1 MTVVAIVNQKGGVGK
16 TTLATNL
23 AWSLAETGTVLL
35 LDADPQGSARDWG
48 HFNTHG
54 PDRLSV
60 LGVGHDPLVDQV
72 RRLSG
77 RRYDWVIL
85 DGPPGI
91 SNTSADAVRVADV
104 VLIPAKASAFDV
116 WAATDI
122 VAAVKARQQ
131 SSNGIPRAAFVIT
144 MAKPRTILGRQIDA
158 ALAELGLP
166 VLNSRTSDRVAYT
179 HAGNEGT
186 SVITGPDRTA
196 RDEILA
202 IRHELEQLTNDH
214 Q

>member
-1 MTVVAIVNQKGGVGK
+1 MAVVAIVNQKGGVGK

-23 AWSLAETGTVLL
+23 AWSLAETGSVLL

-48 HFNTHG
+48 HFNTSG
-54 PDRLSV
+54 PENLSV
-60 LGVGHDPLVDQV
+60 QRAVREPLVDQIRKV
-72 RRLSG
+72 SS
-77 RRYDWVIL
+77 RYDWVIV

-91 SNTSADAVRVADV
+91 SNISADAVRVADV

-144 MAKPRTILGRQIDA
+144 MAKPRTRLGRQIDA
-158 ALAELGLP
+158 ALAALGLP

-186 SVITGPDRTA
+186 SVIAGPDRTA

>member
-1 MTVVAIVNQKGGVGK
+1 MPVVAIVAQKGGVGK

-48 HFNTHG
+48 HFNTTG
-54 PDRLSV
+54 PENLSV

-72 RRLSG
+72 RRLSS
-77 RRYDWVIL
+77 RYNWVIL

-116 WAATDI
+116 WAATEI

>member
-1 MTVVAIVNQKGGVGK
+1 MPVVAVINQKGGTGK

-23 AWSLAETGTVLL
+23 AWVLAEKGNVLL

-48 HFNTHG
+48 HFNTGG
-54 PDRLSV
+54 PERLSV
-60 LGVGHDPLVDQV
+60 QGTGHEPLVDQI

-77 RRYDWVIL
+77 RYDWVII

-91 SNTSADAVRVADV
+91 SNISADAVRVADV

-122 VAAVKARQQ
+122 VEAVKARQK
-131 SSNGIPRAAFVIT
+131 SSKGTPKAAFVIT
-144 MAKPRTILGRQIDA
+144 MTKPRTRLGQQIDA
-158 ALAELGLP
+158 ALAALGLP
-166 VLNSRTSDRVAYT
+166 VLNSRTTDRVAYPQ
-179 HAGNEGT
+179 AGNVGT
-186 SVITGPDRTA
+186 SVVEGPDRTA

-202 IRHELEQLTNDH
+202 IRTELEQLTHDD
-214 Q
+214 

>member
-1 MTVVAIVNQKGGVGK
+1 MPVVAIVAQKGGVGK

-23 AWSLAETGTVLL
+23 AWSLAQTGSVLL

-48 HFNTHG
+48 HFNTTG
-54 PDRLSV
+54 PENLSV
-60 LGVGHDPLVDQV
+60 QGVGREPLVDQV
-72 RRLSG
+72 RRLSS
-77 RRYDWVIL
+77 RYDWVIL

-91 SNTSADAVRVADV
+91 SNTSADAVRVAEV

-116 WAATDI
+116 WAATEI

-144 MAKPRTILGRQIDA
+144 MAKPRTHLGRQIDA
-158 ALAELGLP
+158 ALAALGLP